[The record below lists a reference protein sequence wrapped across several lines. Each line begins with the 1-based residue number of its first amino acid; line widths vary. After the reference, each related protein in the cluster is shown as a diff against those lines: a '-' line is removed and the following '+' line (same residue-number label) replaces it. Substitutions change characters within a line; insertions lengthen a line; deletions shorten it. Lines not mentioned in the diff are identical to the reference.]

1 MKPIH
6 AAALAIAVVATGFAA
21 PAAYNAVDAA
31 WQERG
36 MIHFAHGS
44 PSGKGE
50 GTRWMRHFG
59 DSQVEGWI
67 AFLEAELKITDEQL
81 PQWTR
86 LADSLRESAARIRA
100 VHETTRDT
108 NQEGKERQPASAVE
122 RLEHWER
129 FAEAGLES
137 VKGVN
142 AAFKPLYEAMT
153 EEQKKRVDRLSLR
166 RHRR

>member
-6 AAALAIAVVATGFAA
+6 VAAIVIVAATTGFAA

-31 WQERG
+31 AKEG
-36 MIHFAHGS
+36 VHFAHGW
-44 PSGKGE
+44 PGGKGGE
-50 GTRWMRHFG
+50 TRMMRHFG
-59 DSQVEGWI
+59 GRHVEGWI
-67 AFLEAELKITDEQL
+67 AFLKAELNITDEQL

-86 LADSLRESAARIRA
+86 LADTLRESATRMRA
-100 VHETTRDT
+100 VHDKAREA
-108 NQEGKERQPASAVE
+108 NQEGEERQPLTAVE
-122 RLEHWER
+122 RLERWEK

-153 EEQKKRVDRLSLR
+153 DEQKKRVDRLTSR